1 MLNCAKTLQA
11 LELCVSDV
19 LSNLADLLSSL
30 ALWRVRSLCLVQ
42 FNWSNARLVLSFNWS
57 NSGMSLNWSFLLSQ
71 VLDHQ
76 TAAAKP
82 GPTFLK
88 GETEYICLLVDPKPE
103 LQQENQRRKNHVF
116 RVAFS
121 TYWCA
126 MSLLAQQC

>member
-1 MLNCAKTLQA
+1 M
-11 LELCVSDV
+11 SIV
-19 LSNLADLLSSL
+19 LFNLAGLLSSL

-42 FNWSNARLVLSFNWS
+42 FNWSKARLVLSFNWS

-82 GPTFLK
+82 AATFLK
-88 GETEYICLLVDPKPE
+88 GETEYICLMLDPKPE
-103 LQQENQRRKNHVF
+103 LQQENQRRKNLVF

-126 MSLLAQQC
+126 MSLLTEQC